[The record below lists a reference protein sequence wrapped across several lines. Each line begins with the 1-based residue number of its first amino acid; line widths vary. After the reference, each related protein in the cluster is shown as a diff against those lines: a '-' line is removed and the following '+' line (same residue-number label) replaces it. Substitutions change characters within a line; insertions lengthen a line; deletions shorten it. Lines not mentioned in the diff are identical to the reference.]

1 MPKVRADR
9 DLGSGTGSMIETL
22 QVKNGQVPSF
32 LNVLQGVRTERN
44 FYFAMIYGTVVYRS
58 AVAEPLDVKPR
69 RHDVPT
75 RGRFPIPGLLSG
87 FGKTGI
93 SCYRCSW
100 WWCAGPGWAE

>member
-1 MPKVRADR
+1 MPKVRADL
-9 DLGSGTGSMIETL
+9 DPGSGTGSMIETL

-32 LNVLQGVRTERN
+32 LNMLEGVRAERN

-87 FGKTGI
+87 FGKT
-93 SCYRCSW
+93 
-100 WWCAGPGWAE
+100 